1 MIGNYSGYSVK
12 MNASSN
18 PEISLIGAISN
29 VEGLWM
35 SWLPAIKNS
44 PVVLKGFGSILSL
57 AGIYDSGQDAV
68 RTLIAVYNGD
78 IENYSTQDVLDMVST
93 ALNTL
98 GFLACCVPE
107 PMMTKVVGAT
117 LSFSGC
123 VVGLIAPMFNYND
136 LKNTIVRLPLGGGY
150 VTLYIV

>member
-1 MIGNYSGYSVK
+1 MIK
-12 MNASSN
+12 
-18 PEISLIGAISN
+18 
-29 VEGLWM
+29 
-35 SWLPAIKNS
+35 KN
-44 PVVLKGFGSILSL
+44 IL
-57 AGIYDSGQDAV
+57 
-68 RTLIAVYNGD
+68 TLIPDKHYYETYRNKISENFSSFV
-78 IENYSTQDVLDMVST
+78 ENYSTQDVLDMVST

-98 GFLACCVPE
+98 GFVACCVPE